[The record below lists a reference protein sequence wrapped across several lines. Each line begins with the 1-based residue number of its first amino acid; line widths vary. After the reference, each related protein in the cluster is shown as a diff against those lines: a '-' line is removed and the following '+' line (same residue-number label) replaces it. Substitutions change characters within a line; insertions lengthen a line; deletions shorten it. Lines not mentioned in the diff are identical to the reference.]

1 MKAEHIQIDKKGRTI
16 TSDRGAA
23 ILSAYESQFIES
35 MHLFCAL
42 HLTRNLK
49 PFGNVMTYFW
59 DARNAT
65 TEHDH
70 LQAMAKLQALSVST
84 IPSDRYMAS
93 QGKGMY
99 EYLTAKVGDRKWALH
114 EFIAAGQMLYNMKK
128 TNELVIIYKS

>member
-1 MKAEHIQIDKKGRTI
+1 M

-49 PFGNVMTYFW
+49 PFGNVMSYFW

-70 LQAMAKLQALSVST
+70 RQAMAKLQALSVST
-84 IPSDRYMAS
+84 IPHMAS
-93 QGKGMY
+93 QAKGMY
-99 EYLTAKVGDRKWALH
+99 EYLTTKVGDRKWALL
-114 EFIAAGQMLYNMKK
+114 EFITAGQMLYNIMSSNIVEG
-128 TNELVIIYKS
+128 TCI